1 MISVTFLGTSGAIPS
16 ARRSM
21 PSIALKYDELFLW
34 DCGEGAQREMMRR
47 GLGYGSVKAIFITHL
62 HLDHFLG
69 IFGLIETIR
78 MNTQRESLLIF
89 APRGFSRIV
98 EEISPSMGWNPSFLD
113 IREIR
118 EGELYRGRD
127 YSISGFRVQHQKRAA
142 FGLVFLEDDKNKF
155 NEAKAKGLGLKG
167 RMFRE
172 IQEKGE
178 IVVGGKKVLLS
189 DVSRV
194 RKGIKVVY
202 SGDTVPLDSTIE
214 VSLGADLLIHDSTFG
229 GDLAGEAI
237 ERGHSTAKDAAK
249 IAKKAKVKKLAL
261 THISGR
267 YQAGEQLEGEAR
279 GVFAESFVA
288 RDGMVVEIFPGDKI
302 AKAKGEEKGS
312 GGEAGG
318 KKKGVGKK

>member
-1 MISVTFLGTSGAIPS
+1 MIKVTFLGTGGAIPS

-34 DCGEGAQREMMRR
+34 DCGEGCQREMMRC

-78 MNTQRESLLIF
+78 MNTQREKLLIF

-98 EEISPSMGWNPSFLD
+98 GEISPSMGWNPSFLD
-113 IREIR
+113 IREMR

-127 YSISGFRVQHQKRAA
+127 YSILGFRVHHQKRAA

-178 IVVGGKKVLLS
+178 LIVGGKKVLLS

-194 RKGIKVVY
+194 RKGLKIVY
-202 SGDTVPLDSTIE
+202 SGDSVPLDSTIE
-214 VSLGADLLIHDSTFG
+214 VSSGADLLIHDSTFG
-229 GDLAGEAI
+229 EDLEGEAP
-237 ERGHSTAKDAAK
+237 ERGHSTAKEAAK
-249 IAKKAKVKKLAL
+249 IAKRAKVKRLAL

-267 YQAGEQLEGEAR
+267 YNAGKQLEDEAR
-279 GVFAESFVA
+279 AVFADSFVA
-288 RDGMVVEIFPGDKI
+288 QDGMEIEVLPEDKENKRKEKKE
-302 AKAKGEEKGS
+302 AKK
-312 GGEAGG
+312 
-318 KKKGVGKK
+318 

>member
-1 MISVTFLGTSGAIPS
+1 MITVTFLGTSGAIPS
-16 ARRSM
+16 ARRGM
-21 PSIALKYDELFLW
+21 PSIALKYDDLFLW
-34 DCGEGAQREMMRR
+34 DCGEGSQREMMRR

-78 MNTQRESLLIF
+78 MNTQRESLLVF

-113 IREIR
+113 IREMR

-127 YSISGFRVQHQKRAA
+127 YSILGFRVQHQKRAA

-178 IVVGGKKVLLS
+178 LLVDGKKILLS

-194 RKGIKVVY
+194 RKGLKIVY
-202 SGDTVPLDSTIE
+202 SGDTVPLDSTAE
-214 VSLGADLLIHDSTFG
+214 VSKEADLLIHDSTFG
-229 GDLAGEAI
+229 EDLSGEAV
-237 ERGHSTAKDAAK
+237 ERGHSTAKEAAK
-249 IAKKAKVKKLAL
+249 IAKKAKAKKLAL

-267 YQAGEQLEGEAR
+267 YNAGAQLEEEAR
-279 GVFAESFVA
+279 GIFADSFVA
-288 RDGMVVEIFPGDKI
+288 QDGMEIEVVPEDKKD
-302 AKAKGEEKGS
+302 KAEGKTENKGEKNP
-312 GGEAGG
+312 
-318 KKKGVGKK
+318 K